1 MAKEQPR
8 WWSMRRAQNMKPST
22 YRCPFCRKHLAS
34 MTDHVLIAPE
44 DDRSKRRH
52 AHWECVQKARA
63 EGKLP
68 TQSEWRESER
78 GPRPS
83 LGERLRRLFTG
94 KGTEA

>member
-1 MAKEQPR
+1 
-8 WWSMRRAQNMKPST
+8 MRRAQNLKPAT

-34 MTDHVLIAPE
+34 MSDHVLIAPE

-63 EGKLP
+63 EGRLP
-68 TQSEWRESER
+68 TQDEWRAAER

-83 LGERLRRLFTG
+83 LGARLRGLFAGKETG
-94 KGTEA
+94 R